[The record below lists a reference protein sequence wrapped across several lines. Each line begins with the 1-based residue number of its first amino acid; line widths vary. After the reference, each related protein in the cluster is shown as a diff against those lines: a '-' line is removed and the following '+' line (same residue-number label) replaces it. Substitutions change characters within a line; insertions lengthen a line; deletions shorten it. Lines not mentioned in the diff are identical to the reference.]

1 MTAWTAPTT
10 SGGANSS
17 VERNNV
23 YGIEPRVYLQDG
35 REVNDATGKP
45 KIDPAT
51 LVIGTVAIAIVA
63 VAVRGSRRGG
73 GGGCFAGRDMRA
85 RGR

>member
-1 MTAWTAPTT
+1 M
-10 SGGANSS
+10 
-17 VERNNV
+17 

-51 LVIGTVAIAIVA
+51 LIIGTVAIAIVA
-63 VAVRGSRRGG
+63 VAVRALCGAALHVCVCEEER
-73 GGGCFAGRDMRA
+73 FAPA
-85 RGR
+85 C